1 MIILALIK
9 ALPSSSDREALFEVF
24 SKGLSVP
31 EGVKVQG
38 IYQLFGQYDMA
49 ILYEATDPASA
60 AKYLSRELGP
70 FAYIE
75 RSLAIPIG
83 QVLE

>member
-1 MIILALIK
+1 MALIK
-9 ALPSSSDREALFEVF
+9 ALPSSSDREALFEIF

-38 IYQLFGQYDMA
+38 IYLLFGQYDMA
-49 ILYEATDPASA
+49 ILYEATDPVSA
-60 AKYLSRELGP
+60 AKYLSQELGT

-75 RSLAIPIG
+75 RILAIPME